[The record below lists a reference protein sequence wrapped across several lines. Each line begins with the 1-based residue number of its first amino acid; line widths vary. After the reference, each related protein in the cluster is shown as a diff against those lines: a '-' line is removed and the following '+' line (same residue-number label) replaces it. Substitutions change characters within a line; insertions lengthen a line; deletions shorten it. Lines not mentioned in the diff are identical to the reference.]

1 MKGSAAVAISL
12 VSYAA
17 AAASPL
23 VWPSRWD
30 EVEDYMNML
39 SGYGKVGFSDGKYP
53 ILEQDACWNDTNSL
67 FVQPLSPA
75 ASVTTSKDDR
85 TRPNGSEQ
93 LSTTP

>member
-1 MKGSAAVAISL
+1 MKGSAAVTLSL

-30 EVEDYMNML
+30 EAEDYMNML
-39 SGYGKVGFSDGKYP
+39 GGYGKVGFSDGKYP

-67 FVQPLSPA
+67 SVQLLSTA

-85 TRPNGSEQ
+85 TRPNGSER